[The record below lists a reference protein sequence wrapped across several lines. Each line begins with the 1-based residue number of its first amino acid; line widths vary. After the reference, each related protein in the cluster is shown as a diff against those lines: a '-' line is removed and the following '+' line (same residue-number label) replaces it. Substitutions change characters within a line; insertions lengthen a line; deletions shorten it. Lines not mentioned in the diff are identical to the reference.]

1 MLAIVM
7 VAVGLMFTA
16 SFCKEWEIM
25 LIMPITWMNKRKS
38 SGSAPSP
45 LFLGTRPKRLRSKVW
60 DDFKPIY
67 IDGKVARAEC
77 MHCHQIL
84 ISNSANGTSNLLKH
98 QAKCSPHPQKR
109 PMQQKLPFLL
119 SSQKSLTAPNSDPTQ
134 KKLPFLPISQKKC
147 SGPAD
152 AMPQKK
158 DPALPNSM
166 NDTNWKSQE
175 VGKSGSPEELATPEQ
190 KNLALPDVP
199 TNNNRKDQPHDEN
212 LVPKQKCNPTVVNL
226 KNPEV
231 DQSGSN
237 GLIQT
242 MAMCGYLPMMMYNNR
257 FRKCVPCLNSMLP
270 MPSNDSMFGD
280 FMQLFHNE
288 KAKLKEKFSTL
299 SSRVCLSAHVWHHD
313 PLSAYLCL
321 SVHYIDNE
329 WERQQKIIRFRQVDP
344 SCNARELSDVILR
357 AIEDWGLRDKVFSIT
372 LDDEFA
378 DDSVASNVKD
388 HLQKWN
394 SHYSN
399 QSLFVVRYGTYLL
412 DQVIQVGLDELD
424 KSMEKSMKCSK
435 FTEGFTSSAVR
446 KANHNYAESAKDWS
460 NARPICDT
468 LESFHQYMDT
478 MHDFPRPRHL
488 FDKVEDTNST
498 SETRN
503 EVGVNRDDDRLKYY
517 HQHQSEISICERPMT
532 ELDQYLLEPR
542 LSKGEPD
549 VLRWWKG
556 HNLTYPT
563 VARMARD
570 ILAMPCRTNCNVAIR
585 TAKFAKCESRSS
597 HDIEELVCLQDWL
610 TPDGFKYEKNAQTT
624 TCSDNFGHYAKL
636 IVVFVTDGV
645 LLWFTR
651 LKYISLSLLIPLGE
665 QRSPL
670 SSETKPLDGH
680 RSTWSSSAHWYG

>member
-1 MLAIVM
+1 
-7 VAVGLMFTA
+7 
-16 SFCKEWEIM
+16 
-25 LIMPITWMNKRKS
+25 
-38 SGSAPSP
+38 
-45 LFLGTRPKRLRSKVW
+45 
-60 DDFKPIY
+60 
-67 IDGKVARAEC
+67 
-77 MHCHQIL
+77 
-84 ISNSANGTSNLLKH
+84 
-98 QAKCSPHPQKR
+98 
-109 PMQQKLPFLL
+109 
-119 SSQKSLTAPNSDPTQ
+119 
-134 KKLPFLPISQKKC
+134 
-147 SGPAD
+147 
-152 AMPQKK
+152 MPQKK

-435 FTEGFTSSAVR
+435 FTEGFTSSEVR

-460 NARPICDT
+460 SARPICDT

-488 FDKVEDTNST
+488 FDKVWAVKCDLQRKVDIYKDGAFSTVLKKMQQKFEKCWKLCCFHFYMAMAVDPSYRLEHINFHVSLYRDIDYIRYMHDIFLNLFDEYSGKVEDTNST

-517 HQHQSEISICERPMT
+517 HQHQSEISICVRPMT

-610 TPDGFKYEKNAQTT
+610 TPDGMSYLYP
-624 TCSDNFGHYAKL
+624 C
-636 IVVFVTDGV
+636 V
-645 LLWFTR
+645 LLFFSIR
-651 LKYISLSLLIPLGE
+651 VLYLLELS
-665 QRSPL
+665 
-670 SSETKPLDGH
+670 
-680 RSTWSSSAHWYG
+680 

>member
-1 MLAIVM
+1 
-7 VAVGLMFTA
+7 
-16 SFCKEWEIM
+16 M

-488 FDKVEDTNST
+488 FDKVWAVKCDLQRKVDIYKDGAFST
-498 SETRN
+498 VLKKMQQKFEKCWKLCCFHFYMAMAVDPSY
-503 EVGVNRDDDRLKYY
+503 RLEHINFHVSLY
-517 HQHQSEISICERPMT
+517 
-532 ELDQYLLEPR
+532 
-542 LSKGEPD
+542 
-549 VLRWWKG
+549 
-556 HNLTYPT
+556 
-563 VARMARD
+563 RD
-570 ILAMPCRTNCNVAIR
+570 IDYIR
-585 TAKFAKCESRSS
+585 YM
-597 HDIEELVCLQDWL
+597 HDIFLNLFDE
-610 TPDGFKYEKNAQTT
+610 
-624 TCSDNFGHYAKL
+624 
-636 IVVFVTDGV
+636 
-645 LLWFTR
+645 
-651 LKYISLSLLIPLGE
+651 
-665 QRSPL
+665 
-670 SSETKPLDGH
+670 
-680 RSTWSSSAHWYG
+680 